1 MTDLVTISL
10 PVADRRRS
18 HDFYRHALDLQ
29 TVGDLLED
37 DLPEPLQFCVNQGL
51 RLMLVPDDGFGFV
64 IAPRKPALGGPV
76 ECLLSISVQTQADVR
91 ALRDKW
97 VAAGGSILSE
107 PSQKPWGFNGV
118 FADPDDHLWMILA
131 AP

>member
-1 MTDLVTISL
+1 MPDLVTISL

-18 HDFYRHALDLQ
+18 HDFYRSTLDLQ
-29 TVGDLLED
+29 IVGEVMED
-37 DLPEPLQFCVNQGL
+37 GLPEPLQFTVNPGL

-64 IAPRKPALGGPV
+64 VAPRKPALGGPV
-76 ECLLSISVQTQADVR
+76 ECLLSFSVQTPAEVV
-91 ALRDKW
+91 ALKEKW
-97 VAAGGSILSE
+97 MAAGGSIPGE

-118 FADPDDHLWMILA
+118 FADPDNHLWMILA

>member
-1 MTDLVTISL
+1 MTDLITLSL

-18 HDFYRHALDLQ
+18 HDFYRQALGFQ
-29 TVGDLLED
+29 TFGELRED
-37 DLPEPLQFCVNQGL
+37 GLPEPLQFTINPGL

-64 IAPRKPALGGPV
+64 VAPRAPVMGGPV
-76 ECLLSISVQTQADVR
+76 ECLLSLSMQTPDEVV

-118 FADPDDHLWMILA
+118 FADPDNHLWMILV